1 MARWWKR
8 TCMAAVMRSSDGRPD
23 SLIMD
28 SASLR
33 FFKVGCFQVAS
44 LKTTNLGSSWIK
56 LDQVGSSSPT
66 ETKM

>member
-1 MARWWKR
+1 
-8 TCMAAVMRSSDGRPD
+8 MAAIMRSSDGRPD

-44 LKTTNLGSSWIK
+44 
-56 LDQVGSSSPT
+56 
-66 ETKM
+66 